1 MNKNVYNSMEE
12 LYTDNREF
20 VFVVALDYTTDI
32 NLAEEIVQH
41 TWLKVFENE
50 KKFRNK
56 EKDEVKNYLRIMVR
70 NLSFDYYKKSK
81 RELQVN
87 EEFFYIQK
95 IENNNSNDNNNKEME
110 VLLNSAMQ
118 TLCEEDFELIYLKY
132 YCKLKSKEIAFIMNL
147 NDGQVRM
154 KMLRIREKLR
164 AKINILG
171 KGEV

>member
-12 LYTDNREF
+12 LYTDNRKF

-95 IENNNSNDNNNKEME
+95 IENNSNDNNNKEME

-132 YCKLKSKEIAFIMNL
+132 YCKLKSKEIAFIINL

>member
-12 LYTDNREF
+12 LYTDNRKF

-81 RELQVN
+81 RELQGN

-95 IENNNSNDNNNKEME
+95 IENNSNDNNNKEME

-132 YCKLKSKEIAFIMNL
+132 YCKLKSQEIAFIMNL

>member
-12 LYTDNREF
+12 LYTDNRKF

-95 IENNNSNDNNNKEME
+95 IENNSNDNNNKEME

>member
-12 LYTDNREF
+12 LYTDNRKF

-95 IENNNSNDNNNKEME
+95 IESNSNDNNNKEME

>member
-12 LYTDNREF
+12 LYTDNRKF

-81 RELQVN
+81 ESYKSTKSFFTYKNREQ
-87 EEFFYIQK
+87 Q
-95 IENNNSNDNNNKEME
+95 
-110 VLLNSAMQ
+110 Q
-118 TLCEEDFELIYLKY
+118 
-132 YCKLKSKEIAFIMNL
+132 
-147 NDGQVRM
+147 QR
-154 KMLRIREKLR
+154 
-164 AKINILG
+164 
-171 KGEV
+171 

>member
-12 LYTDNREF
+12 LYTDNRKF

-95 IENNNSNDNNNKEME
+95 IENNSNDNNNKDME